1 MTLALVLNGCF
12 SQQAI
17 ANLPVMVL
25 LEQLRRH
32 LAKQSLQRPL
42 NNQILDY
49 KAILDL
55 RENEMMLTKFF
66 RICYESMTSV
76 PNLEIEK

>member
-25 LEQLRRH
+25 VEQLRRH

-55 RENEMMLTKFF
+55 RENEMMLIKFF

-76 PNLEIEK
+76 PNLEIEE

>member
-76 PNLEIEK
+76 PNLEIEE

>member
-25 LEQLRRH
+25 VEQLRRH

-55 RENEMMLTKFF
+55 RENEMMLIKFF
-66 RICYESMTSV
+66 RICYESMASV
-76 PNLEIEK
+76 PNLEIEE

>member
-25 LEQLRRH
+25 VEQLRRH

-76 PNLEIEK
+76 PNLEIEE